1 MSRTPAQ
8 QVRKQAPRRVSK
20 PQDRDEGEAR
30 RAAEVVARGGS
41 VAGWSFSTVSPTVQ
55 RQEAAK
61 PKTEDEKYKEAAEA
75 AGKAAL
81 KTPQGEALKK
91 KVLADPLVKP
101 VVDAVTST
109 PGLIATGAVL
119 GGGVAALAATG
130 KELPIQP
137 PEIPLDKLRPGMSA
151 TVVWQGPVNAPTS
164 VGLTLTFKE
173 QGPKSKGGGK
183 PAAEAYRA
191 ETARIRAEQAQF
203 GRGAVAPGS
212 KEAEEQRQSDEA
224 IAYVVAQQT
233 GRFGLTIPLTPPPA
247 AEKKEEEQAPVQP
260 APASPS
266 ADVPAQAHVDDAL
279 ASPGR
284 PLDAGTRRSMEAR
297 FGHDFSRVRVH
308 DDARASATADQ
319 LEAAA
324 FTVGEDIAFASGRYD
339 PAGPE
344 GGRLLAHELAHVV
357 QQSRSST
364 EAIHRDEAATATG
377 TSAAP
382 ARRDYEEFVDEA
394 IRFLDASRD
403 NYRTVAQVA
412 QAQAAAG
419 AAQQPQQPPPA
430 AGQQTAPQQGAAAQ
444 QAPAQGAPVQRVPAA
459 APPAAPGL
467 SPDRLH
473 RVLEGLL
480 QTYEGARGIIDQQL
494 AGDQTRA
501 ARLRTAYLDAASA
514 ARAAATS
521 TGRVNIVIVAAP
533 KEANDHFITNA
544 TTYARLY
551 FSRVAPGDTN
561 VQAQQIDSPD
571 ALFDLIETTQPDRM
585 IRRID
590 IFCHGTIEPTHQIK
604 FGATWFRIDQIEAVA
619 AARAARGRTLQNQ
632 TRFDGSTTIELHAC
646 RLGAPS
652 GDPGQTGMAVT
663 HGEDFL
669 RGFGGAVGGQRGQET
684 VGYVQRWVPRR
695 FEIPGVHSTSDVGTT
710 GPRAREFDRIAV
722 QTFDSVMVGSVELD
736 SQLTDAERQGAA
748 ISRERKVEI
757 MRNLFDAAGGAWL
770 IGHQYST
777 ATPQSAD
784 PVRDRPGA
792 RDTFTNEENW
802 GHLVLR
808 VRTPPPAAAGG
819 TTP

>member
-1 MSRTPAQ
+1 MTRTPVQEA
-8 QVRKQAPRRVSK
+8 RKPGPRRVSK

-30 RAAEVVARGGS
+30 RAADVVARGGS
-41 VAGWSFSTVSPTVQ
+41 VAGWSFSSVAPSVQ
-55 RQEAAK
+55 RQEADK
-61 PKTEDEKYKEAAEA
+61 PKTEDEKYKEAAEV

-81 KTPQGEALKK
+81 KTPEGQALKK
-91 KVLADPLVKP
+91 KVLDHPVVKP
-101 VVDAVTST
+101 FTS
-109 PGLIATGAVL
+109 PAVL
-119 GGGVAALAATG
+119 ATAIGGGVSALAVTG

-137 PEIPLDKLRPGMSA
+137 PEIPLDFIKPGLA
-151 TVVWQGPVNAPTS
+151 GEVTWKGPVAAPTS
-164 VGLTLTFKE
+164 VGLLLTYTAPL
-173 QGPKSKGGGK
+173 GPKGKSGGK
-183 PAAEAYRA
+183 PSKEAYRA
-191 ETARIRAEQAQF
+191 ETARLRAEQESF
-203 GRGAVAPGS
+203 GRAPGAPGA
-212 KEAEEQRQSDEA
+212 KEAEERQLSEQA
-224 IAYVVAQQT
+224 IDYVVSQQS
-233 GRFGLTIPLTPPPA
+233 GRFGLTIPLAEPA
-247 AEKKEEEQAPVQP
+247 AEQKEEEQTPVQP
-260 APASPS
+260 APASHS
-266 ADVPAQAHVDDAL
+266 AEMPAQAHVDGAL
-279 ASPGR
+279 AAPGHA
-284 PLDAGTRRSMEAR
+284 LDAATRRSMESR

-308 DDARASATADQ
+308 DDARASATADE
-319 LEAAA
+319 LHAAA

-364 EAIHRDEAATATG
+364 EAIHREAAAT
-377 TSAAP
+377 TSATP

-394 IRFLDASRD
+394 IRFLDAARD
-403 NYRTVAQVA
+403 NYRTVAQIA
-412 QAQAAAG
+412 QVQAAAG
-419 AAQQPQQPPPA
+419 AGGAQQPPA
-430 AGQQTAPQQGAAAQ
+430 AGQQAAPQQEAPSPQAPAQ
-444 QAPAQGAPVQRVPAA
+444 QAPAQQAPAA

-480 QTYEGARGIIDQQL
+480 QTYEGAKGLIDQHL

-501 ARLRTAYLDAASA
+501 ARLRMAYLDAASA
-514 ARAAATS
+514 ARAAATN

-561 VQAQQIDSPD
+561 VQATQIDTPD
-571 ALFDLIETTQPDRM
+571 ALFDLIETTEPDRM

-604 FGATWFRIDQIEAVA
+604 FGATWFRIEQIETVA
-619 AARAARGRTLQNQ
+619 AARATRGRTLQNQ

-646 RLGAPS
+646 RLGAPE

-663 HGEDFL
+663 HGQDFL

-695 FEIPGVHSTSDVGTT
+695 FEIPGVNSTSDVGTT
-710 GPRAREFDRIAV
+710 GRRAREFDRIAV
-722 QTFDSVMVGSVELD
+722 ETFDSVMVGSVELD

-777 ATPQSAD
+777 ATPQTAD

-792 RDTFTNEENW
+792 RDTFTNEQNW
-802 GHLVLR
+802 SHLVLR
-808 VRTPPPAAAGG
+808 VQTPAPAAAGA
-819 TTP
+819 TP